1 MLRYK
6 FGSYVS
12 EENPCLQNVDSLDK
26 QPFMLMQQ
34 V

>member
-1 MLRYK
+1 MLRHK